1 MVWFFLGL
9 ISGGFLGVAF
19 MCVFQ
24 LNRATKHIS
33 SEISS
38 IQAEFEETVSVGVDN
53 TTKKA

>member
-1 MVWFFLGL
+1 MLCFFLGL
-9 ISGGFLGVAF
+9 VSGGVLGVVF

-24 LNRATKHIS
+24 VKRDAKNIS
-33 SEISS
+33 SENSS